1 MVALTYILFF
11 TYLLIFMILL
21 EFKIK
26 TQCEQTVDLG
36 NCKEKENEE
45 KKKPCYLS
53 DTGMEVNHM
62 VGKRHAEK

>member
-1 MVALTYILFF
+1 
-11 TYLLIFMILL
+11 MILL